1 MSNRNPI
8 TVVYLISRTRG
19 RSALALLALLL
30 ASNAATAQSTMP
42 SCAGKNTSGWSA
54 CVGTLTSGKT
64 ILYTGEFVNGKKQGY
79 GEETIPQTNGNDRY
93 VGQFHEGRRH
103 GKGVYYFSNGG
114 KYEGELVRD
123 QFNGDGSFES
133 PYGDRYVGQFRNGQF
148 GGEGVYTFAN
158 GNVVQ
163 EGVFE
168 NGVFVRAA
176 KIQQRSTLP
185 ETTTSPFNEAS
196 RLNPGALKALP
207 GRDAVA
213 IIIGIQSYKY
223 LPPARFANADARLF
237 SEYAQ
242 RVLGVTPDKMRLL
255 TDGDAGEIDIA
266 RAFRSWLMR
275 NVNKGKT
282 DVYIFYSG
290 HGLPSDDGKS
300 LYLLPYNADRD
311 FIDKTA
317 INQAELISLTEATG
331 AKTVTMFID
340 SCYSGQTRHGDAL
353 LANARPV
360 ALKSKNT
367 GYPATFTVLTASAPD
382 QISWSSD
389 ELRHGIFSYYL
400 MKGMEGDADGN
411 QDGKLTTGELHAYLL
426 DKVNRQAAIQNRKQQ
441 PQLVGDPDQILIS
454 R

>member
-1 MSNRNPI
+1 MYRFSQMP
-8 TVVYLISRTRG
+8 V
-19 RSALALLALLL
+19 LAGMILL
-30 ASNAATAQSTMP
+30 ASALTSVSAIAQSAMP
-42 SCAGKNTSGWSA
+42 ACTGKNSSSWSG
-54 CVGTLTSGKT
+54 CTGTLASGHT
-64 ILYTGEFVNGKKQGY
+64 ILYSGEFLNGKKHGY
-79 GEETIPQTNGNDRY
+79 GEEIIPEVNGSDRY
-93 VGQFHEGRRH
+93 VGQFREGRRH
-103 GKGVYYFSNGG
+103 GRGIYYFANGG

-123 QFNGDGSFES
+123 QFTGDGSFES
-133 PYGDRYVGQFRNGQF
+133 PNGDRYVGQFRNGQF
-148 GGEGVYTFAN
+148 AGEGIYTFAN

-168 NGVFVRAA
+168 NGKFVRAA
-176 KIQQRSTLP
+176 KIQQRSIAP
-185 ETTTSPFNEAS
+185 DTTSQFNEAS
-196 RLNPGALKALP
+196 RLNPGALKARP
-207 GRDAVA
+207 ERDAVA
-213 IIIGIQSYKY
+213 IIIGIQSYKH
-223 LPPARFANADARLF
+223 LPPARFANSDARLF

-242 RVLGVTPDKMRLL
+242 RLLGVRPDKIRLL

-290 HGLPSDDGKS
+290 HGLPSEDGKS
-300 LYLLPYNADRD
+300 LYLLPHNADRD

-340 SCYSGQTRHGDAL
+340 SCYSGQTRNGDAL

-360 ALKSKNT
+360 SLKSKSS

-389 ELRHGIFSYYL
+389 ELGHGIFSYYL
-400 MKGMEGDADGN
+400 MKGMEGEADGN
-411 QDGKLTTGELHAYLL
+411 QDGRLTSGELHAYLL
-426 DKVNRQAAIQNRKQQ
+426 DKVNRQAAILNRKQQ

-454 R
+454 K

>member
-1 MSNRNPI
+1 MYRFSQMPGMPAM
-8 TVVYLISRTRG
+8 V
-19 RSALALLALLL
+19 LLALVQISVS
-30 ASNAATAQSTMP
+30 AIAQSTLP
-42 SCAGKNTSGWSA
+42 ACTGKNSSSWSG
-54 CVGTLTSGKT
+54 CTGTLSSGNT
-64 ILYTGEFVNGKKQGY
+64 ILYSGEFLNGKKHGY
-79 GEETIPQTNGNDRY
+79 GEEIIPESKGSDRY
-93 VGQFHEGRRH
+93 VGQFREGRRQ
-103 GKGVYYFSNGG
+103 GRGVYYFANGG

-123 QFNGDGSFES
+123 QFTGDGSFES
-133 PYGDRYVGQFRNGQF
+133 PNGDRYVGQFRNGQF
-148 GGEGVYTFAN
+148 AGEGIYTFAN

-168 NGVFVRAA
+168 NGKFVRAA
-176 KIQQRSTLP
+176 KIQQRNITP
-185 ETTTSPFNEAS
+185 DTTSQFNEAS

-213 IIIGIQSYKY
+213 IIIGIQAYKN
-223 LPPARFANADARLF
+223 LPPARFANSDARLF

-242 RVLGVTPDKMRLL
+242 RLLGVRPDKIRLL
-255 TDGDAGEIDIA
+255 IDGDAGEIDIA

-300 LYLLPYNADRD
+300 LYLLPHNADRD
-311 FIDKTA
+311 FVDKTS

-331 AKTVTMFID
+331 AKSVTMFID
-340 SCYSGQTRHGDAL
+340 SCYSGQTRNGDAL

-360 ALKSKNT
+360 SLKSKSS
-367 GYPATFTVLTASAPD
+367 GYPSTFTVLTASAPD

-389 ELRHGIFSYYL
+389 ELGHGIFSYYL

-411 QDGKLTTGELHAYLL
+411 QDGKLTSGELHAYLL
-426 DKVNRQAAIQNRKQQ
+426 DKVNRQAAILNRKQQ
-441 PQLVGDPDQILIS
+441 PQLVGDPDRILIIK
-454 R
+454 

>member
-1 MSNRNPI
+1 MSSGS
-8 TVVYLISRTRG
+8 LIYRFSQMPV
-19 RSALALLALLL
+19 LAGMILL
-30 ASNAATAQSTMP
+30 ASALTSVSAIAQSSLPACT
-42 SCAGKNTSGWSA
+42 GKNSSSWSG
-54 CVGTLTSGKT
+54 CTGTLASGNT
-64 ILYTGEFVNGKKQGY
+64 ILYSGEFLNGKKHGY
-79 GEETIPQTNGNDRY
+79 GEEIIPEVNGSDRY
-93 VGQFHEGRRH
+93 VGQFREGRRH
-103 GKGVYYFSNGG
+103 GRGIYYFANGG

-123 QFNGDGSFES
+123 QFTGDGSFES
-133 PYGDRYVGQFRNGQF
+133 PNGDRYVGQFRNGQF
-148 GGEGVYTFAN
+148 AGEGIYTFAN

-168 NGVFVRAA
+168 NGKFVRAA
-176 KIQQRSTLP
+176 KIQQRSIMP
-185 ETTTSPFNEAS
+185 DTTSQFNEAS

-207 GRDAVA
+207 ERDAVA
-213 IIIGIQSYKY
+213 IIIGIQSYKH
-223 LPPARFANADARLF
+223 LPPARFANSDARLF

-242 RVLGVTPDKMRLL
+242 RLLGVRPDKIRLL

-300 LYLLPYNADRD
+300 LYLLPHNADRD

-340 SCYSGQTRHGDAL
+340 SCYSGQTRNGDAL

-360 ALKSKNT
+360 SLKSKSS

-389 ELRHGIFSYYL
+389 ELGHGIFSYYL

-411 QDGKLTTGELHAYLL
+411 QDGRLTSGELHAYLL
-426 DKVNRQAAIQNRKQQ
+426 DKVNRQAAILNKKQQ
-441 PQLVGDPDQILIS
+441 PQLIGDPDQILIS
-454 R
+454 K

>member
-1 MSNRNPI
+1 MS
-8 TVVYLISRTRG
+8 SGTRMY
-19 RSALALLALLL
+19 RFSQVPVLARMILLALALTSVSAI
-30 ASNAATAQSTMP
+30 AQSTLP
-42 SCAGKNTSGWSA
+42 ACTGKNSSSWSG
-54 CVGTLTSGKT
+54 CTGTLASGST
-64 ILYTGEFVNGKKQGY
+64 ILYSGEFLNGKKHGY
-79 GEETIPQTNGNDRY
+79 GEEIIPEANGSDRY
-93 VGQFHEGRRH
+93 VGQFREGRRH
-103 GKGVYYFSNGG
+103 GRGIYYFANGG

-123 QFNGDGSFES
+123 QFTGDGSFES
-133 PYGDRYVGQFRNGQF
+133 PNGDRYVGQFRNGQF
-148 GGEGVYTFAN
+148 AGEGIFTFAN

-168 NGVFVRAA
+168 NGKFVRAA
-176 KIQQRSTLP
+176 KIQQRSITP
-185 ETTTSPFNEAS
+185 DTTSQFNEAS
-196 RLNPGALKALP
+196 RLNPSALKALP
-207 GRDAVA
+207 ERDAVA
-213 IIIGIQSYKY
+213 IIIGIQSYKH
-223 LPPARFANADARLF
+223 LPPARFANSDARLF

-242 RVLGVTPDKMRLL
+242 RLLGVRPDKIRLL

-290 HGLPSDDGKS
+290 HGLPSEDGKS
-300 LYLLPYNADRD
+300 LYLLPHNADRD

-340 SCYSGQTRHGDAL
+340 SCYSGQTRNGDAL

-360 ALKSKNT
+360 SLKSKSSD
-367 GYPATFTVLTASAPD
+367 YPATFTVLTASAPD

-389 ELRHGIFSYYL
+389 ELGHGIFSYYL
-400 MKGMEGDADGN
+400 MKGMEGEADGN
-411 QDGKLTTGELHAYLL
+411 QDGRLTSGELHAYLL
-426 DKVNRQAAIQNRKQQ
+426 DKVNRQAAILNRKQQ

-454 R
+454 K

>member
-1 MSNRNPI
+1 LSSHSLI
-8 TVVYLISRTRG
+8 TLGSRVRG
-19 RSALALLALLL
+19 GSVLALLAFLLV
-30 ASNAATAQSTMP
+30 SGTAIAQNTLP
-42 SCAGKNTSGWSA
+42 PCAGKNTSSWNG
-54 CVGTLTSGKT
+54 CVGTLTSGKS

-79 GEETIPQTNGNDRY
+79 GEETIPHTNGNDRY

-103 GKGVYYFSNGG
+103 GKGIFYFSNGG
-114 KYEGELVRD
+114 KYEGELVRG

-133 PYGDRYVGQFRNGQF
+133 PNGDRYVGQFRNGQF
-148 GGEGVYTFAN
+148 AGEGVYTFAN

-176 KIQQRSTLP
+176 KIQQR
-185 ETTTSPFNEAS
+185 TTMPDTAGQFNEAS
-196 RLNPGALKALP
+196 RLNPGAIKAMP
-207 GRDAVA
+207 ERDAVA
-213 IIIGIQSYKY
+213 IIIGIQSYKN
-223 LPPARFANADARLF
+223 LPPARFANSDARLF

-242 RVLGVTPDKMRLL
+242 RLLGVRSDKIRLL

-300 LYLLPYNADRD
+300 LYLLPHNVDRD

-317 INQAELISLTEATG
+317 INQTELISLTEATG

-340 SCYSGQTRHGDAL
+340 SCYSGQTRNGDAL

-360 ALKSKNT
+360 ALKSKST
-367 GYPATFTVLTASAPD
+367 GYPSTFTVLTASAPD

-389 ELRHGIFSYYL
+389 ELGHGIFSYYL
-400 MKGMEGDADGN
+400 MKGMEGGADGN
-411 QDGKLTTGELHAYLL
+411 QDGKLTAGELHAYLL
-426 DKVNRQAAIQNRKQQ
+426 DKVNRQAAIQNKKQQ
-441 PQLVGDPDQILIS
+441 PQLVGDPDQIVIS

>member
-1 MSNRNPI
+1 MYRFSQMPGI
-8 TVVYLISRTRG
+8 PAMV
-19 RSALALLALLL
+19 LLALVQISVS
-30 ASNAATAQSTMP
+30 AIAQSTLP
-42 SCAGKNTSGWSA
+42 ACTGKNSSSWSG
-54 CVGTLTSGKT
+54 CTGTLSSGNT
-64 ILYTGEFVNGKKQGY
+64 ILYSGEFLNGKKHGY
-79 GEETIPQTNGNDRY
+79 GEEIIPESNGSDRY
-93 VGQFHEGRRH
+93 VGQFREGRRQ
-103 GKGVYYFSNGG
+103 GRGVYYFANGG

-123 QFNGDGSFES
+123 QFTGDGSFES
-133 PYGDRYVGQFRNGQF
+133 PNGDRYVGQFRNGQF
-148 GGEGVYTFAN
+148 AGEGIYTFAN

-168 NGVFVRAA
+168 NGKFVRAA
-176 KIQQRSTLP
+176 KIQQRNITP
-185 ETTTSPFNEAS
+185 EATSQFNEAS

-213 IIIGIQSYKY
+213 IIIGIQAYKN
-223 LPPARFANADARLF
+223 LPPARFANSDARLF

-242 RVLGVTPDKMRLL
+242 RLLGVRPDKIRLL
-255 TDGDAGEIDIA
+255 IDGDAGEIDIA

-300 LYLLPYNADRD
+300 LYLLPHNADRD
-311 FIDKTA
+311 FVDKTS

-331 AKTVTMFID
+331 AKSVTMFID
-340 SCYSGQTRHGDAL
+340 SCYSGQTRNGDAL

-360 ALKSKNT
+360 SLKSKSS
-367 GYPATFTVLTASAPD
+367 GYPSTFTVLTASAPD

-389 ELRHGIFSYYL
+389 ELGHGIFSYYL

-411 QDGKLTTGELHAYLL
+411 QDGKLTSGELHAYLL
-426 DKVNRQAAIQNRKQQ
+426 DKVNRQAAILNRKQQ
-441 PQLVGDPDQILIS
+441 PQLVGDPDRILIIK
-454 R
+454 

>member
-1 MSNRNPI
+1 MSNQSLI
-8 TVVYLISRTRG
+8 TLISRVSRMRG
-19 RSALALLALLL
+19 GLGLTLLVFLL
-30 ASNAATAQSTMP
+30 SSGAAFAQSTLP
-42 SCAGKNTSGWSA
+42 PCAGKNTSSWNG

-64 ILYTGEFVNGKKQGY
+64 ILYTGEFVNGRKQGY

-103 GKGVYYFSNGG
+103 GKGTYYFSNGG
-114 KYEGELVRD
+114 KFEGGLVRD

-133 PYGDRYVGQFRNGQF
+133 PNGDRYVGQFRNGQF
-148 GGEGVYTFAN
+148 AGEGVFTFAN

-168 NGVFVRAA
+168 NGVFVRSA
-176 KIQQRSTLP
+176 KIQQRPTQP
-185 ETTTSPFNEAS
+185 DTTGQFNEAS
-196 RLNPGALKALP
+196 RLNPSALKALP
-207 GRDAVA
+207 ERDAVA
-213 IIIGIQSYKY
+213 IIIGIQSYKH
-223 LPPARFANADARLF
+223 LPPARFANSDALLF

-242 RVLGVTPDKMRLL
+242 RLLGVRSDKIRLL

-300 LYLLPYNADRD
+300 LYLLPHNADRD

-317 INQAELISLTEATG
+317 INQAELVSLTEATG

-340 SCYSGQTRHGDAL
+340 SCYSGQTRNGDVIL
-353 LANARPV
+353 TNSRPV
-360 ALKSKNT
+360 ALKSKSA
-367 GYPATFTVLTASAPD
+367 GYPPTFTVLTASAPD

-389 ELRHGIFSYYL
+389 ELGHGIFSYYL
-400 MKGMEGDADGN
+400 MKGMEGAADGN
-411 QDGKLTTGELHAYLL
+411 QDGKLSAGELHSYLL
-426 DKVNRQAAIQNRKQQ
+426 DKVNRQAAILNRKQQ
-441 PQLVGDPDQILIS
+441 PQLVGDPDQIVIS

>member
-1 MSNRNPI
+1 MSSHSLI
-8 TVVYLISRTRG
+8 TLGSRVRG
-19 RSALALLALLL
+19 GSALALLAFLLVSGT
-30 ASNAATAQSTMP
+30 AIAQSTLP
-42 SCAGKNTSGWSA
+42 PCTGKNTSSWSG
-54 CVGTLTSGKT
+54 CVGTLTSGKS

-79 GEETIPQTNGNDRY
+79 GEETIPQANGDDRY
-93 VGQFHEGRRH
+93 IGQFHDGRRH
-103 GKGVYYFSNGG
+103 GKGIFYFSNGG
-114 KYEGELVRD
+114 KYEGELVRG

-133 PYGDRYVGQFRNGQF
+133 PNGDRYVGQFRNGQF
-148 GGEGVYTFAN
+148 SGEGVYTFAN

-176 KIQQRSTLP
+176 KIQQR
-185 ETTTSPFNEAS
+185 TTTPDTAGQFNEAS
-196 RLNPGALKALP
+196 RLNPGAIKAMP
-207 GRDAVA
+207 ERDAVA
-213 IIIGIQSYKY
+213 IIIGIQSYKN
-223 LPPARFANADARLF
+223 LPPARFANSDARLF

-242 RVLGVTPDKMRLL
+242 RLLGVRSDKIRLL

-300 LYLLPYNADRD
+300 LYLLPHNVDRD

-340 SCYSGQTRHGDAL
+340 SCYSGQTRNGDAL
-353 LANARPV
+353 LVNARPV
-360 ALKSKNT
+360 TLKSKST
-367 GYPATFTVLTASAPD
+367 GYPSTFTVLTASAPD

-389 ELRHGIFSYYL
+389 ELGHGIFSYYL
-400 MKGMEGDADGN
+400 MKGMEGGADGN
-411 QDGKLTTGELHAYLL
+411 QDGKLTAGELHAYLL
-426 DKVNRQAAIQNRKQQ
+426 DKVNRQAAIQNKKQQ
-441 PQLVGDPDQILIS
+441 PQLVGDPDQIVIS